1 MSETQDLTLD
11 EIRALLAPILP
22 RHAAFD
28 GWRPQAVAM
37 AAQEKGVDADVAQ
50 LAFTDGAIGMIDAW
64 FASIDAR
71 MMDALPPDRLATLS
85 IGKRCAGRWPCWRSL
100 PMSCAR
106 GSSAGARPTSCGA
119 RPATRPRTS
128 TIIANA

>member
-37 AAQEKGVDADVAQ
+37 AAQDKG
-50 LAFTDGAIGMIDAW
+50 
-64 FASIDAR
+64 
-71 MMDALPPDRLATLS
+71 
-85 IGKRCAGRWPCWRSL
+85 
-100 PMSCAR
+100 
-106 GSSAGARPTSCGA
+106 
-119 RPATRPRTS
+119 
-128 TIIANA
+128 